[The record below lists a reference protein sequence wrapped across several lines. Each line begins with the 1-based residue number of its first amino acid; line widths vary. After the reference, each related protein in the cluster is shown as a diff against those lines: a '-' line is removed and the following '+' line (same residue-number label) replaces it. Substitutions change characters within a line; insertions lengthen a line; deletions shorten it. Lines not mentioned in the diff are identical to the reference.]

1 MKSSGKIVLENISF
15 LKDKFNLEGT
25 EIKRKTP
32 KSYTRLFDLVKI
44 LVNKVLKLPQLV
56 KSISQAVT
64 AVLKLMHKQIEN
76 NDLKTEMLIYKQIE
90 NYKLKLLQKSVAFA
104 CLILDQ

>member
-1 MKSSGKIVLENISF
+1 MKS
-15 LKDKFNLEGT
+15 T
-25 EIKRKTP
+25 
-32 KSYTRLFDLVKI
+32 
-44 LVNKVLKLPQLV
+44 
-56 KSISQAVT
+56 SQAVT
-64 AVLKLMHKQIEN
+64 AALKLMHKQIEN

>member
-1 MKSSGKIVLENISF
+1 M
-15 LKDKFNLEGT
+15 
-25 EIKRKTP
+25 
-32 KSYTRLFDLVKI
+32 
-44 LVNKVLKLPQLV
+44 

-64 AVLKLMHKQIEN
+64 AALKLMHKQIKN